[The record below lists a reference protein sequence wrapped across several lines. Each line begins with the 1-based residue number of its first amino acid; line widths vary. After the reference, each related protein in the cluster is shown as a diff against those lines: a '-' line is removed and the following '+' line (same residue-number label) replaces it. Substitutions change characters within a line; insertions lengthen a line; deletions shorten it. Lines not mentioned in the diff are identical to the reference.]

1 MRIFKVGDTQRAA
14 CSNCKSFKDVT
25 FQLRDVPFSDRR
37 GIVKNVLVGVCDC
50 CNSVIVLPHQST
62 PAVKKELEVHRKALE
77 SRVPAHMIDILNL
90 VSNQLSGGTEF
101 IPSLIKFY
109 MHLLSK
115 THSSSSVLLK
125 YLDSELAQGK
135 AQKRISIKGRLVVE
149 EVNHLKEITKI
160 TSTTDIIKGVVLKI
174 NDDILVKKEPH
185 AIKQLQD
192 IVAATA

>member
-1 MRIFKVGDTQRAA
+1 LWGVKVGDTQKAA
-14 CSNCKSFKDVT
+14 CNNCKAFKDVT
-25 FQLRDVPFSDRR
+25 FQLRDVPFNDGN

-62 PAVKKELEVHRKALE
+62 PAVKRELEVQRKGLE

-90 VSNQLSGGTEF
+90 VSDQLNGGPEF

-109 MHLLSK
+109 IHLLSK
-115 THSSSSVLLK
+115 TNSSATSLLQ

-135 AQKRISIKGRLVVE
+135 AQKRISIKGRLVAE

-160 TSTTDIIKGVVLKI
+160 KNTTDIIKSVVLKI

-185 AIKQLQD
+185 AIKQLSD
-192 IVAATA
+192 IAAATA

>member
-1 MRIFKVGDTQRAA
+1 MRIFRVGDTQKAA
-14 CSNCKSFKDVT
+14 CNNCKSFKNVT
-25 FQLRDVPFSDRR
+25 FQLRDVPFNDGS
-37 GIVKNVLVGVCDC
+37 GTVKNVLVGVCDC

-62 PAVKKELEVHRKALE
+62 PAVKRELEVQRKALE

-90 VSNQLSGGTEF
+90 VSDQLNGGPEF

-109 MHLLSK
+109 IHLLSK
-115 THSSSSVLLK
+115 TNSSASSLLQ

-135 AQKRISIKGRLVVE
+135 AQKRISIKGRLVAE

-160 TSTTDIIKGVVLKI
+160 KSTTDIIKSVVLKI

-185 AIKQLQD
+185 VLKQLSD
-192 IVAATA
+192 IAAATA